1 LFKLISKFSEDVSI
15 NNVAL
20 DGSFL
25 IMLGKF
31 FFVDFVIDGD
41 SSVDCISLLFGNVGV
56 LSELIFLLEV
66 FPQLLPYKSNGS
78 VNQD

>member
-1 LFKLISKFSEDVSI
+1 
-15 NNVAL
+15 
-20 DGSFL
+20 
-25 IMLGKF
+25 MLGKF